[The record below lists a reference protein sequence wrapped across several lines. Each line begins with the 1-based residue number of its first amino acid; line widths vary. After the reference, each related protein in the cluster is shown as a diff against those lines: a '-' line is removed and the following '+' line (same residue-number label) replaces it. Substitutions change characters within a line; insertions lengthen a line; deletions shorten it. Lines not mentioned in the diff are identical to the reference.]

1 MRPPDR
7 LELLHGLPQHSVFG
21 SVKIKNMRY
30 IALTVGLLF
39 VSGSVLEARTAK
51 PHVIK
56 AKKNKVKAHKV
67 KSHARAN

>member
-1 MRPPDR
+1 
-7 LELLHGLPQHSVFG
+7 
-21 SVKIKNMRY
+21 MRY